1 MRVTVRFPVPELE
14 IVSVRVGF
22 LSRVRLARA
31 EPNARSAER
40 PMMREWTPVPLALM
54 VEFPEVALEFTVM
67 VPLKGPSLVGRKKT
81 GTFREAVAL
90 IVPLQFPLK
99 PGG

>member
-31 EPNARSAER
+31 EPNARSPER
-40 PMMREWTPVPLALM
+40 PMMRLWTPVPLALM
-54 VEFPEVALEFTVM
+54 VLLPEVAVEFNVM
-67 VPLKGPSLVGRKKT
+67 VPLKGPSLGGRNET
-81 GTFREAVAL
+81 VTFRVEFGV
-90 IVPLQFPLK
+90 IVPFQFPLK
-99 PGG
+99 P